1 MRTPETGAASDK
13 DSKGI
18 DWETWLDENSAR
30 LFLYARQQTRSQADA
45 EDVLQNA
52 LLQLVRAVECGEFRG
67 QPSQWLSYTL
77 SAIRHLAADE
87 ARRRLTRQG
96 YEQNVRPEPSE
107 DDPWLR
113 CELDDELH
121 RRHVEHVL
129 HTLPKNYTE
138 VLILKIWEGLTFS
151 QIAQLTG
158 ENMNS
163 ITSRYR
169 RALSLFREMLAQN
182 PLPE

>member
-13 DSKGI
+13 ESKGI
-18 DWETWLDENSAR
+18 NWETWLDENSAR

-87 ARRRLTRQG
+87 ARRRLTRQS
-96 YEQNVRPEPSE
+96 YEQNTR
-107 DDPWLR
+107 WY
-113 CELDDELH
+113 
-121 RRHVEHVL
+121 
-129 HTLPKNYTE
+129 N
-138 VLILKIWEGLTFS
+138 
-151 QIAQLTG
+151 
-158 ENMNS
+158 
-163 ITSRYR
+163 
-169 RALSLFREMLAQN
+169 
-182 PLPE
+182 